1 MYKKEKSK
9 RLSEKNLIAFL
20 ILLKTILL
28 LNLPKEL
35 AIFYSIS
42 TATNS
47 LKYSLVELYYAHLPA
62 YALFHHS

>member
-35 AIFYSIS
+35 AFFLLHFDGYKFVKTVI
-42 TATNS
+42 N
-47 LKYSLVELYYAHLPA
+47 
-62 YALFHHS
+62 